1 MRVAGDPEFEG
12 IPDKLYFKIGEVCE
26 LTGVK
31 SHTLR
36 YWEAEFAILRPQRAV
51 SKQRLYRR
59 VDVENILRIKK
70 FIQEDGLTMA
80 GVKKQLAKLKMEGKQ
95 GGVEKSPPPLPAEL
109 LIPLPATVPAPEIAI
124 AGKTPQLEQGLLFA
138 ALPPK
143 GVEGGDKGQAGE
155 AGERK
160 LYRYLKAELRALQK
174 TLKP

>member
-1 MRVAGDPEFEG
+1 MMRVAGDPEFEG

-36 YWEAEFAILRPQRAV
+36 YWETEFAVLRPQRAV

-80 GVKKQLAKLKMEGKQ
+80 GVKKAGQAEARRQ
-95 GGVEKSPPPLPAEL
+95 AEWAGGGRGPDSRAGAGGFGRAAGTRPGATGDAGRETRSARAGIALCRPPA
-109 LIPLPATVPAPEIAI
+109 
-124 AGKTPQLEQGLLFA
+124 KTPA
-138 ALPPK
+138 
-143 GVEGGDKGQAGE
+143 DS
-155 AGERK
+155 
-160 LYRYLKAELRALQK
+160 
-174 TLKP
+174 